1 MKVASVLSR
10 ELPSREVFVF
20 FLLATL
26 VYVLPLILVDYYYID
41 DNWRSLAAGTGWVG
55 QGRLLVELFYNT
67 LSFTSGAPD
76 MFPLPLLIATLAMAF
91 ALTKLTMHYYK
102 TPTVSCCLVLLPL
115 WYNPFLLQNLS
126 YQYDGPATALSLVAV
141 MYGVAFQHKAGVV
154 QVLVP
159 GALIAVGLSLYQLSI
174 NVFLGLCCIEF
185 VRGLDNKQSL
195 ACLLSMAGV
204 KTLQLVAGLIIYFLL
219 AYPFMTHERLE
230 MIPFNASGLLLIL
243 NNAGVLV
250 GKIGLLFQGGNR
262 WLAWLVVV
270 CAVVG
275 GGLVGRNI
283 IQGKETSLNKMLLF
297 FLYVLMVLFL
307 VFLVSGSA
315 LLFRFFNEGARTLMG
330 FGVLLVFLFYL
341 AHQWIVTVDARLG
354 VVLLVPLLSMLSMSY
369 AYGRVL
375 NLQKEFGLNAE
386 FNMAYDIASHQGLR
400 EAKRIYMSI
409 SYSNSWL
416 LSAKGSFERIPVLKY
431 ILNIDFY
438 MLSENLLREGI
449 TNVVIENERKN
460 ATLVGY
466 QRYTPVVDSKFYSM
480 YVIGDYGFIV
490 MKEVPSSGEDKW

>member
-41 DNWRSLAAGTGWVG
+41 DNWRSLAAGTGWAG
-55 QGRLLVELFYNT
+55 QGRLLVELFYNA

-115 WYNPFLLQNLS
+115 WYNPFFLQNLS

-141 MYGVAFQHKAGVV
+141 MYAVAFQHKAGVV
-154 QVLVP
+154 QLLVS
-159 GALIAVGLSLYQLSI
+159 GALLAVGLSLYQLSI

-185 VRGLDNKQSL
+185 VRGLDNKDSL
-195 ACLLSMAGV
+195 TRLLSMAGV
-204 KTLQLVAGLIIYFLL
+204 KAVQLVAGLIIYFLL
-219 AYPFMTHERLE
+219 AYPLMTHERLD
-230 MIPFNASGLLLIL
+230 MIPFNASGLMLIQ
-243 NNAGVLV
+243 NNIGVLI

-330 FGVLLVFLFYL
+330 FGVLLAFLFYL
-341 AHQWIVTVDARLG
+341 AHQGVVTVNTRLG

-375 NLQKEFGLNAE
+375 NLQKEFGLTAE
-386 FNMAYDIASHQGLR
+386 FNMAYDIASHPGLR

-438 MLSENLLREGI
+438 MLSENLLRAGI
-449 TNVVIENERKN
+449 TNVVIEDERRN
-460 ATLVGY
+460 ATLVRYQGY
-466 QRYTPVVDSKFYSM
+466 APVVDSKFYSM
-480 YVIGDYGFIV
+480 YLIGDYGFIV